1 MGLLELG
8 TGAAWSDAALALVV
22 ALGFG
27 TQAALGFGSML
38 IIVGLGAQL
47 LPIDRLVAVGA
58 LLSLLPNSVL
68 TVRDHR
74 HIHWPVLLRTI
85 LPWTALGVPAGVWLI
100 SVLPL
105 PTVQLCYGVLTATLA
120 ARELAR
126 VHAAARR
133 GRSVVEAPLGVAS
146 RSALLVVGGVIHGM
160 FTTSGP
166 MVVTVLGQL
175 RLDKAPF
182 RATLLALWLGLGLWT
197 TSSLVLAG
205 RVDAAVLLTA
215 LKLAPV
221 LAVGSWVGDRLFRKV
236 DAGRFA
242 VAVQVLLLGS
252 GLALVWRGGAG

>member
-1 MGLLELG
+1 MGMFELG

-68 TVRDHR
+68 TARDHR
-74 HIHWPVLLRTI
+74 HIHWRVLLRII

-105 PTVQLCYGVLTATLA
+105 PTVQLCYGALTATLA

-126 VHAAARR
+126 VYAAARR
-133 GRSVVEAPLGVAS
+133 GSSPVEAPLGLPA
-146 RSALLVVGGVIHGM
+146 RSLLLVVGGIIHGM

-166 MVVTVLGQL
+166 MVVTVLHQL

-197 TSSLVLAG
+197 TSSLALAG
-205 RVDAAVLLTA
+205 RIDAGVLLTT

-221 LAVGSWVGDRLFRKV
+221 LALGSWAGDRLFTRV

-242 VAVQVLLLGS
+242 LAVQLLLLCS
-252 GLALVWRGGAG
+252 GLALIARGLAM